1 MPLYIALWIMK
12 LLIPMGRAALTYVV
26 MAQLLQ
32 SALLLNRDSL
42 KADFLLPTVS
52 DQ

>member
-12 LLIPMGRAALTYVV
+12 LQIPTGTAALTDAVT
-26 MAQLLQ
+26 AQLLQ
-32 SALLLNRDSL
+32 SALLLNHDSL

>member
-12 LLIPMGRAALTYVV
+12 LLNPMGRAALTDVV

-32 SALLLNRDSL
+32 SILLLNRDSMR
-42 KADFLLPTVS
+42 ADFLLPTAS